1 MEQHDGAK
9 EKITTTP
16 KSHTGIH
23 PFIADLPIF
32 EDKVKEFAE
41 TMGEVGLMHSITL
54 DTEGNIIGGRHRLAA
69 CELAGID
76 PHYEVWEGDP
86 LAFMLHDNDARK
98 HQTTGQ
104 LAAERA
110 LTLDRAGHRQD
121 NGRWKRGT
129 AVLTEVDTSTSGSI
143 AWPKRLAEAGAIL
156 DVLGRDA
163 LMRIAEGESDLKTV
177 YEQARR
183 QKDERDK
190 AEARKVEAERQAEQR
205 EQRAKEFFDSDPDA
219 QAWLDAKPAGTF
231 GNMRAAF
238 AAIQEEREEIRQAEQ
253 ARREAE
259 EAERREHQ
267 ELIERHARYLEA
279 FVSNFQTGLDMAG
292 YLAPLRDE
300 ILDKCDPKT
309 RSRFLEIENTYLKG
323 HQP

>member
-1 MEQHDGAK
+1 M
-9 EKITTTP
+9 TTTVKGNHP
-16 KSHTGIH
+16 YVDEFPMASAEELEELATSIATVGLIH
-23 PFIADLPIF
+23 PVVLTPQ
-32 EDKVKEFAE
+32 
-41 TMGEVGLMHSITL
+41 GLVL
-54 DTEGNIIGGRHRLAA
+54 DGRNRLAA
-69 CELAGID
+69 CEKAGVEPTFETRD
-76 PHYEVWEGDP
+76 GDDDDYKEFVIG
-86 LAFMLHDNDARK
+86 AN
-98 HQTTGQ
+98 TTGRRESMTVQ
-104 LAAERA
+104 IAAASVA
-110 LTLDRAGHRQD
+110 LVLGHEKRI
-121 NGRWKRGT
+121 NGQWKRGT
-129 AVLTEVDTSTSGSI
+129 VGRSVNTQLCTNSNWNEAIKRSGV
-143 AWPKRLAEAGAIL
+143 IL
-156 DVLGRDA
+156 DELGPAHLREVRD
-163 LMRIAEGESDLKTV
+163 GEASLNAK

-183 QKDERDK
+183 QKDDREQ

-205 EQRAKEFFDSDPDA
+205 EQRAREFFDGDLDA

-238 AAIQEEREEIRQAEQ
+238 AALQEEREEIRQAEQ

-309 RSRFLEIENTYLKG
+309 RTRFLEIENTYLKG
-323 HQP
+323 H